1 MSTELDLRP
10 LRRRLV
16 GHGALLILAGGVI
29 GFGFLFFLI
38 GEIRLWPIPGKISYQ
53 MPGSLKAWRMSH
65 LEAIINGAILWIT
78 AAVLPLM
85 PVSAVGARRVSNGLI
100 VVAWTF
106 VLGSLC
112 DALFVNSRGLVESD
126 VLTNNIAFGLFYVGV
141 VLVMVIMGVI
151 AYRSLLAPDDS
162 AMTQDRPLP

>member
-1 MSTELDLRP
+1 MTSEDELKP
-10 LRRRLV
+10 LRRLLV
-16 GHGALLILAGGVI
+16 GHGALLIFAGGVI
-29 GFGFLFFLI
+29 GFGFLFFVI
-38 GEIRLWPIPGKISYQ
+38 GEIRLWPIPGKIAFQ
-53 MPGSLKAWRMSH
+53 MPGSIKAWRMSH

-85 PVSAVGARRVSNGLI
+85 SLSMAGARRVAYGLI

-112 DALFVNSRGLVESD
+112 DALFVDSRGLVESG

-141 VLVMVIMGVI
+141 VLVMAIMAAI
-151 AYRSLLAPDDS
+151 AVQNLFK
-162 AMTQDRPLP
+162 RPA